1 MIDGIWDTIDQQSS
15 EFWAGCVSLDVIR
28 WKGIGADDRSPIP
41 GGDLRE
47 AKPYMIVNTGLRRL
61 GCGARA
67 ALGIEPPAY
76 VTLPFTLP
84 GKIGLPNAQSGTTTK
99 IPRTI

>member
-1 MIDGIWDTIDQQSS
+1 
-15 EFWAGCVSLDVIR
+15 VSLYIIR
-28 WKGIGADDRSPIP
+28 WKGIGADNRSPIP

-76 VTLPFTLP
+76 VTLSL
-84 GKIGLPNAQSGTTTK
+84 
-99 IPRTI
+99 

>member
-1 MIDGIWDTIDQQSS
+1 MKLDNNLNSGKYVSFHFGEVGANGVDGVRGIAHQQSP
-15 EFWAGCVSLDVIR
+15 ELWTGCVSAAFGVR
-28 WKGIGADDRSPIP
+28 ADGRSPIP

-67 ALGIEPPAY
+67 ALGIESP
-76 VTLPFTLP
+76 V
-84 GKIGLPNAQSGTTTK
+84 
-99 IPRTI
+99 

>member
-1 MIDGIWDTIDQQSS
+1 MKLDNNPNSGKSVFHFPIQIKADHVDGVWCITHQQGP
-15 EFWAGCVSLDVIR
+15 ELWAGCVSAAYRVR
-28 WKGIGADDRSPIP
+28 ADGRSPIP

-67 ALGIEPPAY
+67 ALGIESP
-76 VTLPFTLP
+76 V
-84 GKIGLPNAQSGTTTK
+84 
-99 IPRTI
+99 

>member
-1 MIDGIWDTIDQQSS
+1 MKLDNNHNSGKLVLHFSIPVKANHVDGVWGIAHQQSP
-15 EFWAGCVSLDVIR
+15 ELWTGCVSAAYR
-28 WKGIGADDRSPIP
+28 TRADGRSPIP

-67 ALGIEPPAY
+67 ALGIESP
-76 VTLPFTLP
+76 V
-84 GKIGLPNAQSGTTTK
+84 
-99 IPRTI
+99 

>member
-1 MIDGIWDTIDQQSS
+1 VNHCPVLRAVLTP
-15 EFWAGCVSLDVIR
+15 
-28 WKGIGADDRSPIP
+28 RSPIP

-67 ALGIEPPAY
+67 ALGIESP
-76 VTLPFTLP
+76 V
-84 GKIGLPNAQSGTTTK
+84 
-99 IPRTI
+99 

>member
-1 MIDGIWDTIDQQSS
+1 MKLDLNLNSGKSVFLFVLEAGTNDQDGIWGFTHQQSS
-15 EFWAGCVSLDVIR
+15 ELWAGCVSVLRLV
-28 WKGIGADDRSPIP
+28 WADGRSPIP

-67 ALGIEPPAY
+67 ALGIESP
-76 VTLPFTLP
+76 V
-84 GKIGLPNAQSGTTTK
+84 
-99 IPRTI
+99 